1 MSWCGGRKIWVKLKE
16 NDHLEDLGVVGRILE
31 LTLVE
36 LVLVGV
42 GGKVISLNQAL
53 VTIYT
58 FTALGI
64 LFL

>member
-1 MSWCGGRKIWVKLKE
+1 M
-16 NDHLEDLGVVGRILE
+16 EDLGVVGRILE